1 MEPTVCE
8 GGGFLAL
15 DDSAA
20 RGDWEGGAFDPSS
33 QHGDVDKKIVAALDR
48 ISQAY
53 RVLLQEE
60 AQGRNLSPI
69 QARFLVHLFH
79 HRDELGRVG
88 RLAEEFGLSRA
99 TVSDAVRTLES
110 KGLVRRELWPRDGR
124 VANLRLTPAGEEAA
138 IVLSGWADVV
148 EEQLISFASEEK
160 EATMRFL
167 MRLISALQGAGVI
180 TVARMCVT
188 CRFFRP
194 DVHPGSVSLHNC
206 ALLGQPLSGADLRVD
221 CPEHE
226 PAA

>member
-1 MEPTVCE
+1 M
-8 GGGFLAL
+8 
-15 DDSAA
+15 
-20 RGDWEGGAFDPSS
+20 GGAFDPSL

-60 AQGRNLSPI
+60 AQGRSLSPI
-69 QARFLVHLFH
+69 QARFLVHLLH
-79 HRDELGRVG
+79 HRGELGRVG

-110 KGLVRRELWPRDGR
+110 KDLVRRELWPRDGR
-124 VANLRLTPAGEEAA
+124 VASLKLTPAGEEAA
-138 IVLSGWADVV
+138 AGLSGWATVV
-148 EEQLISFASEEK
+148 EEQLRLFAPEEK
-160 EATMRFL
+160 EAVMRFL

-180 TVARMCVT
+180 SVARMCIT

-194 DVHPGSVSLHNC
+194 DAHPGSASPHHC
-206 ALLGQPLSGADLRVD
+206 ALLDQPLSETGLRTD

>member
-1 MEPTVCE
+1 
-8 GGGFLAL
+8 L
-15 DDSAA
+15 
-20 RGDWEGGAFDPSS
+20 GGAFDPSS

-60 AQGRNLSPI
+60 AQGRSLSPI
-69 QARFLVHLFH
+69 QARFLVHLLH

-124 VANLRLTPAGEEAA
+124 VASLKLTPAGEEAA
-138 IVLSGWADVV
+138 AGLSGWTAVV
-148 EEQLISFASEEK
+148 EEQLGAFAPEEK
-160 EATMRFL
+160 EAVMRFL
-167 MRLISALQGAGVI
+167 MRLISALQGEGVI
-180 TVARMCVT
+180 SLARMCIT

-194 DVHPGSVSLHNC
+194 DTHPGSASPHHC
-206 ALLGQPLSGADLRVD
+206 ALLDQPLSGAGLRTD